1 MNRATVEYHAD
12 MPAEHLPPVHV
23 DIANN
28 DVDFII
34 RLFIYLLA

>member
-1 MNRATVEYHAD
+1 MEYHAD

-23 DIANN
+23 DVASN

-34 RLFIYLLA
+34 RYRFIQWDR